1 MKDTLEQV
9 RVPDADAARERANA
23 VVRAAFAEREP
34 LPARS
39 GHRRAIG
46 AAIALASTA
55 IVLAVV
61 SPPGRAVIDRV
72 REAVG
77 IERATPA
84 LFTLPGGG
92 RLLVSASDGVWVVEA
107 TGKKRLLAG
116 YREASWSPFGRYLIA
131 TRDNELAALEPD
143 GDVRWTLARPRVS
156 SAQWTG
162 TEIDTRIAY
171 HDRSGIRVVAGDGT
185 GDRLLAPS
193 AQGPL
198 AWRPGPQHALAYI
211 AADELRIQD
220 VDNGRLLLRVNRGA
234 NQPATRLAWSSDGR
248 RLLVLTRNSL
258 QIFDA
263 QRELIDR
270 AQPADGG
277 ANVDAAFQPGTHRAF
292 VVRVAGNE
300 SSVVDVASG
309 RTRFSGSGVFDQL
322 SLSPD
327 GRWLLVSWPTAD
339 QWVFIRTDQPRTLRA
354 ISGISTQFRGT
365 PTISNWCCDR

>member
-9 RVPDADAARERANA
+9 RVPDADAARERANT

-34 LPARS
+34 VAAHS
-39 GHRRAIG
+39 GRRRAIG

-55 IVLAVV
+55 ILLAVV

-77 IERATPA
+77 IEHATPA

-107 TGKKRLLAG
+107 NGKKRLLAG

-131 TRDNELAALEPD
+131 THDNELAALEPD
-143 GDVRWTLARPRVS
+143 GDVRWTLARPRVG

-162 TEIDTRIAY
+162 TEVDTRIAY
-171 HDRSGIRVVAGDGT
+171 HDRTGIRVVAGDGT
-185 GDRLLAPS
+185 GDRLLAP
-193 AQGPL
+193 AARGPL
-198 AWRPGPQHALAYI
+198 AWRPGPHHLLAYI
-211 AADELRIQD
+211 AADELRVQD
-220 VDNGRLLLRVNRGA
+220 VDSGRLLLRIDRGA

-248 RLLVLTRNSL
+248 RLLVLTRDSL
-258 QIFDA
+258 QIFGP
-263 QRELIDR
+263 QGELVEPAPR
-270 AQPADGG
+270 AAG
-277 ANVDAAFQPGTHRAF
+277 ANVDAAFQPGTRRVF

-300 SSVVDVASG
+300 SSVVDLANG
-309 RTRFSGSGVFDQL
+309 RTLFSGSGVFDQL

-354 ISGISTQFRGT
+354 ISGISTQFRST
-365 PTISNWCCDR
+365 PTINSWCCDR